1 MAAPVSSGVAQLE
14 RTAHVLSHQSAQSA
28 LAASDSVGLVALHP
42 PGLGVAVAAEPSG
55 GAFKAS
61 CGAEG
66 TTSTGTPVAASGT
79 MSLPDTPA
87 SALWVGVGVRGRGC
101 G

>member
-1 MAAPVSSGVAQLE
+1 M
-14 RTAHVLSHQSAQSA
+14 T
-28 LAASDSVGLVALHP
+28 
-42 PGLGVAVAAEPSG
+42 VAAEPWG

-87 SALWVGVGVRGRGC
+87 LALWVGVGVRGRGC

>member
-28 LAASDSVGLVALHP
+28 WAAADSVGLVALHP
-42 PGLGVAVAAEPSG
+42 PGLGVTVAAEPSG
-55 GAFKAS
+55 GAVKAS

-79 MSLPDTPA
+79 MSLPDTPT
-87 SALWVGVGVRGRGC
+87 SALWVGAGVRGRG
-101 G
+101 